1 MSTGRVRAANISGYD
16 WLLVVAVVALIILGL
31 MMVYS
36 STAFHGLKYRLDANP
51 SLLFLK
57 QVLWTAAGVVVL
69 ILLAR
74 VNYHRWRRFSVL
86 VLAGTLALLGLVLVL
101 GREEFGAQRWLIG
114 RLIGAEGGSI
124 QPSELAKLTMILYA
138 ADWLASKGE
147 RIRQVRAGLVPFAVL
162 LGLVVGLIVL
172 QHHLTSAA
180 IVAANGIVMF
190 FVAGGS
196 IWQMLVCGVLGG
208 VSIVLL
214 ILESPYR
221 LERVLTFISPF
232 SEQAA
237 KDSPSIQNLIALAS
251 GGLTGVGLGE
261 SRGKFGYVSVPHSDN
276 IFAILGEEMGLIGCL
291 AVLGLFAFVAYRG
304 FRIAMNAPD
313 MFGTLLATGITFGLV
328 FQAIYN
334 IAVVTATAPIAGIT
348 LPFISYGGSSMVV
361 SLASIGLLLSIS
373 RATMVSEGTNQ
384 LAGGAL
390 SSETYDFWGRDRRAR
405 LSRTRRD
412 SLFDRPR

>member
-1 MSTGRVRAANISGYD
+1 
-16 WLLVVAVVALIILGL
+16 
-31 MMVYS
+31 
-36 STAFHGLKYRLDANP
+36 
-51 SLLFLK
+51 
-57 QVLWTAAGVVVL
+57 
-69 ILLAR
+69 
-74 VNYHRWRRFSVL
+74 
-86 VLAGTLALLGLVLVL
+86 
-101 GREEFGAQRWLIG
+101 
-114 RLIGAEGGSI
+114 
-124 QPSELAKLTMILYA
+124 MILYT

-147 RIRQVRAGLVPFAVL
+147 RIRHVRAGLLPFAVL

-180 IVAANGIVMF
+180 IIATNGIVMF

-208 VSIVLL
+208 ISIMLL

-221 LERVLTFISPF
+221 LERVLTFLSPF

-276 IFAILGEEMGLIGCL
+276 IFAILGEEMGLLGCL
-291 AVLGLFAFVAYRG
+291 AVLGLFAFVAHRG
-304 FRIAMNAPD
+304 FRIAMSAPD

-334 IAVVTATAPIAGIT
+334 IAVVTATVPTAGIT
-348 LPFISYGGSSMVV
+348 LPFISYGGSSMVI

-373 RATMVSEGTNQ
+373 RGA
-384 LAGGAL
+384 AL
-390 SSETYDFWGRDRRAR
+390 SEEANQVTGRDLRSETHDFWGRDRRAR
-405 LSRTRRD
+405 LSRARRGG
-412 SLFDRPR
+412 LFNGSR

>member
-1 MSTGRVRAANISGYD
+1 MSTTRAGARNVSAYD
-16 WLLVVAVVALIILGL
+16 WPLVVAVVALVILGL

-36 STAFHGLKYRLDANP
+36 ATAFHGLKYRLDADP

-57 QVLWTAAGVVVL
+57 QLIWTAVGTVVL
-69 ILLAR
+69 VLIAR
-74 VNYHRWRRFSVL
+74 IDYQRWRRFSVL
-86 VLAGTLALLGLVLVL
+86 ILAGTLALLGLVLVL
-101 GREEFGAQRWLIG
+101 GRQEFGAQRWLIG
-114 RLIGAEGGSI
+114 RLLGTEGGSV
-124 QPSELAKLTMILYA
+124 QPSELAKLTIVLYA

-147 RIRQVRAGLVPFAVL
+147 RIRQVKAGLIPFAVL

-180 IVAANGIVMF
+180 IIAANGIVMF

-196 IWQMLVCGVLGG
+196 IWQIFACGVLGG
-208 VSIVLL
+208 VSIGLL

-221 LERVLTFISPF
+221 LERVLLFLLPF
-232 SEQAA
+232 SEQAE
-237 KDSPSIQNLIALAS
+237 KGSPTVRSVIALAA
-251 GGLTGVGLGE
+251 GGLTGVGIGE
-261 SRGKFGYVSVPHSDN
+261 SRGKFGYVAVPHSDN

-291 AVLGLFAFVAYRG
+291 GVLGLFAFVAYRG

-313 MFGTLLATGITFGLV
+313 MFGTLLATGFTFGLV

-334 IAVVTATAPIAGIT
+334 MAVVTATAPVAGIT

-361 SLASIGLLLSIS
+361 SLASIGFLLSIS
-373 RATMVSEGTNQ
+373 RGTVSLEETDR

-390 SSETYDFWGRDRRAR
+390 GSEAYDLGGRDRGTR
-405 LSRTRRD
+405 LSRARRGD
-412 SLFDRPR
+412 LFNRSR